1 MVTKSLYFQ
10 SFLVWLVFAVVTI
23 FFGAFREIIF
33 IPLTGLNPNIAR
45 ALLLPIA
52 FFYLIGITTLFLKKT
67 KVSYSQKDMIKIGVF
82 WLILTIAFE
91 LGIFGLVMGHSFK
104 ALLADYNLFEGR
116 TWSLFLLC
124 TLLSPIIAYKFYTKR

>member
-1 MVTKSLYFQ
+1 MVNRSLYLQ
-10 SFLVWLVFAVVTI
+10 SFLIWLILAVLTI
-23 FFGAFREIIF
+23 LFGGFREVVF

-67 KVSYSQKDMIKIGVF
+67 KVSYSHKDMIKIGGF
-82 WLILTIAFE
+82 WLMLTIAFE
-91 LGIFGLVMGHSFK
+91 FGFFGLAMGHSLE

-116 TWSLFLLC
+116 TWSLFLIC
-124 TLLSPIIAYKFYTKR
+124 ILLSPIIAYKFFIER